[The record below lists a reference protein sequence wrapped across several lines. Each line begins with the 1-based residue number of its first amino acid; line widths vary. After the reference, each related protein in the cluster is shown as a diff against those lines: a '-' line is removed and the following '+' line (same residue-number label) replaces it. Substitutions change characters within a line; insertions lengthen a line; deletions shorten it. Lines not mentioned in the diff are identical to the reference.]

1 MADQL
6 MSRISVHQALH
17 GYNDGH
23 RLITSSLA
31 LDASDA
37 RVMLV
42 MSDLAGPGMKPSRS
56 GYLTGYPLEKSGRY
70 VLART
75 WPAPE
80 MPRPG
85 CVWTHSMIIE
95 NADLAQLKS
104 ARSLVDAFKRPAGM
118 DSKFSFASS
127 VDVLVEQQASAVEP
141 LERIQSLLHAL
152 YIFPTKQ
159 IVMASDDPFEDEE
172 FALAIWMQQWP
183 RLRRSFGFCTLSGMD
198 RSGKGVGLDLQ
209 FVPEGDRQLTAKFP
223 NAVVADSNS
232 LDSALLPLMADLVD
246 PQASTLREFLRRT
259 GGDVDGGR
267 SAMASLCV
275 LHQSLLGN
283 NPPQLTSA
291 VSALQSLDKDG
302 RKQARS
308 IRQLVARMA
317 MKTLGNI
324 DDEVFDFLLVTLEQS
339 IDLIEQ
345 ADLAVK
351 IGLELWRRDPS
362 RLYSALL
369 SEGAVGKIASL
380 TLLEMKPELIVAGLK
395 NNKGL
400 ISSIAQKRPDILT
413 LPAFWKMPEVDD
425 QVAEYVPSE
434 EAGPAARALLA
445 AGRVGA
451 AKSIIDMAE
460 PADLAVA
467 LEAEETDQ
475 KALRVW
481 LKILCGDLNKLASV
495 FSSGFVTRRAT
506 IITIA
511 RQISPDDMPNDFGED
526 PWLIALRTSAG
537 KLKDSDEDFLAAY
550 LLNRALGRK
559 SRSQA
564 ELLRYSFSRVYR
576 GFEIQT
582 FSFEAENLA
591 SERLIYNLWFGW
603 DLCWR
608 LIETVTDRFVDYQL
622 DPVSFAHL
630 SDNMT
635 LACTLVDE
643 AAETK
648 KGRAYLRRLLI
659 SIGWARDGFL
669 GSFLSYVERKINKK

>member
-1 MADQL
+1 

-37 RVMLV
+37 RIMLV

-70 VLART
+70 ILART
-75 WPAPE
+75 WSAPE

-85 CVWTHSMIIE
+85 CVWTHSLIIE

-104 ARSLVDAFKRPAGM
+104 ARSLLDAFSRPAGM
-118 DSKFSFASS
+118 ESKISFATS
-127 VDVLVEQQASAVEP
+127 VDLPVEQQASAIEP
-141 LERIQSLLHAL
+141 SARIQSLLHAL

-159 IVMASDDPFEDEE
+159 IVMASDDPLEDEK

-223 NAVVADSNS
+223 NAVVAELNS
-232 LDSALLPLMADLVD
+232 LDRALLPLMGDLAD
-246 PQASTLREFLRRT
+246 PQTSTLREFLKRT

-275 LHQSLLGN
+275 LHQSLLGK
-283 NPPQLTSA
+283 NPPELASA
-291 VSALQSLDKDG
+291 VSALQSLDGEG

-308 IRQLVARMA
+308 IRQLVARLA
-317 MKTLGNI
+317 TKTMGKI

-339 IDLIEQ
+339 PDLIER
-345 ADLAVK
+345 ADLALKV
-351 IGLELWRRDPS
+351 GMELWRRDPR
-362 RLYSALL
+362 RLYSALV
-369 SEGAVGKIASL
+369 SEGVVGNLASL

-395 NNKGL
+395 SNVDL
-400 ISSIAQKRPDILT
+400 VSSMAQWRPDILT
-413 LPAFWKMPEVDD
+413 LSAFWKIPGVDD
-425 QVAEYVPSE
+425 RVAEYVPSKQ
-434 EAGPAARALLA
+434 AGLVARALLA
-445 AGRVGA
+445 AGRTGA
-451 AKSIIDMAE
+451 ARLIINKAE
-460 PADLAVA
+460 PADLALA
-467 LEAEETDQ
+467 LEADEADHR
-475 KALRVW
+475 AVRVW
-481 LKILCGDLNKLASV
+481 LDILCDDLNRLAAVFASGSV
-495 FSSGFVTRRAT
+495 RRRET
-506 IITIA
+506 IILIA
-511 RQISPDDMPNDFGED
+511 RKISPDDMPNYFGED

-537 KLKDSDEDFLAAY
+537 KLKGSDEDFLAAY

-564 ELLRYSFSRVYR
+564 GLLNYSFSRVYR
-576 GFEIQT
+576 GFELQN
-582 FSFEAENLA
+582 FSLETENLA
-591 SERLIYNLWFGW
+591 SERLAHNLWFGW

-608 LIETVTDRFVDYQL
+608 LIETVADRFVDYQL

-630 SDNMT
+630 SNDMT
-635 LACTLVDE
+635 LACALVDE
-643 AAETK
+643 VAHTK
-648 KGRAYLRRLLI
+648 KGRAYLWRLLNT
-659 SIGWARDGFL
+659 IGWVRDDFL
-669 GSFLSYVERKINKK
+669 SSLLSYVEKKAKKN